1 MFTLL
6 HLASDVDAGQTVG
19 GVSTDG
25 DDFLESAGHFPLTV
39 VGDVDFT
46 LLARFDGRL
55 GEIGHRASAGGDG
68 LLDDEGLVARVF
80 EHKFVADGLVFGE
93 VSEIVRGF
101 LEGDDG
107 LCRSTASSHH
117 AERKEESK
125 DMLHIGMLLM
135 SIWKYFNVYSA
146 NVGLKSELN
155 ILSHEK
161 SEVYRADSVFL
172 QGRKPVFWLGAW
184 HLCSMQGNVPH
195 AAQRNLVLRYSD
207 GCHRC
212 TSTLPARCG
221 TFLSNETYNYQPET
235 LLEMVTTQV
244 AFR

>member
-1 MFTLL
+1 
-6 HLASDVDAGQTVG
+6 
-19 GVSTDG
+19 
-25 DDFLESAGHFPLTV
+25 
-39 VGDVDFT
+39 
-46 LLARFDGRL
+46 
-55 GEIGHRASAGGDG
+55 
-68 LLDDEGLVARVF
+68 
-80 EHKFVADGLVFGE
+80 
-93 VSEIVRGF
+93 
-101 LEGDDG
+101 
-107 LCRSTASSHH
+107 
-117 AERKEESK
+117 
-125 DMLHIGMLLM
+125 M

-155 ILSHEK
+155 ILLQRK

-212 TSTLPARCG
+212 TPTLPARCG
-221 TFLSNETYNYQPET
+221 TFLSNETYNYQPES

-244 AFR
+244 AVRWRVFNTNLSNLSNFAERLPEGTIRFVLHESCEWFECNEDRGLDQHSCNSWWKKLTHSIA